1 VWCICRHISICNG
14 YNLLLWV
21 FNDLLFNFL
30 KEIETSIKFL
40 CFTWGCTRGPLIF
53 FTLWFQ
59 FLYDW
64 INIYNTSIPTFFQS
78 GFWAQ
83 NFQSTSILFYIIR
96 RPLER
101 RIFFLFPIFFLWKWT
116 NLRGTHVQFVWN
128 FCIPNKVPWDTF

>member
-1 VWCICRHISICNG
+1 MWCICRHISICNG

-78 GFWAQ
+78 GFLGSKFSKHF
-83 NFQSTSILFYIIR
+83 NIILYYKASFGKK
-96 RPLER
+96 E
-101 RIFFLFPIFFLWKWT
+101 FFLFPIFFLWKWT